1 MSGVSTLEGAPAGVG
16 VGRVAPDDEDGAL
29 TSGGAGSPTNLE
41 SGARGAQTADDAA
54 ATSLFADLVALS
66 KPGIVRMCVIMAAGG
81 LWLAPGTLTV
91 LTAIATLIGC
101 ALTVASANAANMIW
115 ERESDAHMDRTKGR
129 PLASGRLSVGV
140 GLAFSAV
147 TGIVG
152 LLVLA
157 FGANLLT
164 AGLALF
170 AIGSYVFAYTPL
182 KRVSWAALIVGAA
195 PGAIPPLLGWTAV
208 TGRLDLPGVVLF
220 GILFIWQIPHFIAIA
235 LWRRDDYARAGIRV
249 APAQRGATMS
259 KLEAS
264 MWCVGLIPVSMALT
278 PLGVTGPFYFV
289 ASFVLG
295 AVFFAWSLTGFTTKD
310 DATWGKRFFIVSL
323 FYLPALTVVLFLDA
337 LLWR

>member
-1 MSGVSTLEGAPAGVG
+1 VSGVSTL
-16 VGRVAPDDEDGAL
+16 DGASL
-29 TSGGAGSPTNLE
+29 VATDRAVAAPSVSSAGAGLDASADPPGPA
-41 SGARGAQTADDAA
+41 SRADDVAA
-54 ATSLFADLVALS
+54 ASVLADLVALA

-91 LTAIATLIGC
+91 ATAIATLVGC

-115 ERESDAHMDRTKGR
+115 ERESDAHMERTKSR

-140 GLAFSAV
+140 ATAFSV
-147 TGIVG
+147 ITGVVG
-152 LLVLA
+152 LVILA
-157 FGANLLT
+157 WGTNLLT
-164 AGLALF
+164 AALALF
-170 AIGSYVFAYTPL
+170 AIASYVLAYTPL

-278 PLGVTGPFYFV
+278 PLGVTGPFYFI

-295 AVFFAWSLTGFTTKD
+295 AVFFGWSLTGFGAAD
-310 DATWGKRFFIVSL
+310 DAVWGKRFFIVSL
-323 FYLPALTVVLFLDA
+323 LYLPALTVVLFLDA